1 MIKDNRPSKKMKTK
15 QIIKFALNHPDL
27 FTQGEL
33 EYFSLIKRTR
43 KARKKSKKNQQTS
56 HQ

>member
-1 MIKDNRPSKKMKTK
+1 MIKDNQPSKKMKTK

-33 EYFSLIKRTR
+33 DYFSLIKRTR

-56 HQ
+56 H